1 VARIVIIGAGFGGIE
16 VARHLRD
23 FDVTLINGSEEFVYY
38 PSIPFYVSGKRAK
51 NRFMFS
57 LDSFAKRR
65 EIKFIKETV
74 QKVDVK
80 KKVVHTQKRQFE
92 YDYLVLSTGS
102 VTNYRDI
109 PGLQNNS
116 TALKEQSEA
125 LKKKLSEISSGTV
138 IIGGGGMSGVEIAM
152 EIREMMPKN
161 IEVRILDAMHRILS
175 QMPQKLSDKTTKFI
189 EKANISI
196 ETNAIITKVSRGR
209 IHMKDKKTL
218 DFELL
223 VWCGGIRPADIMK
236 KTGLTS
242 SPRGH
247 LITNQY
253 LQSIDDASV
262 YGLGDC
268 ASIINPSTGKP
279 IPATAHNAME
289 QGKTVAENIRRSI
302 INFDLE
308 PYVPWDAPMIL
319 TLGSKTAVLTY
330 KNWSIQG
337 RPVRWL
343 KDLIEASYIATHR

>member
-1 VARIVIIGAGFGGIE
+1 MARIVIIGAGFGGIE

-23 FDVTLINGSEEFVYY
+23 FDVTLINRSEKFVYH
-38 PSIPFYVSGKRAK
+38 PSIPFYVSGKRTK
-51 NRFMFS
+51 KRFVFS
-57 LDSFAKRR
+57 LVKFAKKRG
-65 EIKFIKETV
+65 INFVKETV
-74 QKVDVK
+74 TKLDVK
-80 KKVVHTQKRQFE
+80 KKQVHTKDKKFE

-102 VTNYRDI
+102 ATNYRDI
-109 PGLQNNS
+109 PGLQKNS
-116 TALKEQSEA
+116 IALKEQSDT
-125 LKKKLSEISSGTV
+125 LKKKLGEISSGTI

-152 EIREMMPKN
+152 EIREAMPEKV
-161 IEVRILDAMHRILS
+161 EVKILEAMHRILS
-175 QMPQKLSDKTTKFI
+175 QMPQKLSDKTTKFL
-189 EKANISI
+189 EKANVSI
-196 ETNAIITKVSRGR
+196 ETDAIITKVSKGR
-209 IHMKDKKTL
+209 THLKDKKIL
-218 DFELL
+218 DFDLL
-223 VWCGGIRPADIMK
+223 VWCGGIKPAGIMK

-247 LITNQY
+247 LLTNQY
-253 LQSIDDASV
+253 LQSIDDANV

-330 KNWSIQG
+330 KNWSIKG
-337 RPVRWL
+337 MPLRWM
-343 KDLIEASYIATHR
+343 KDLIEVSYIATHR